1 MCCQRQAMESSR
13 HRGALVLGVHTRA
26 RLTRSHFFSSPPRF
40 PCSLPGV
47 GAS

>member
-1 MCCQRQAMESSR
+1 MCCQRQALESSG

-26 RLTRSHFFSSPPRF
+26 SHTFALLFSSPPRF

-47 GAS
+47 